1 MCACLPVIIKAGNNG
16 RNFNKKRKDMMAET
30 KKKKPKAEQDT
41 TSKQAQKPVQPQVT
55 LHTQYIK
62 DLSFESPSSPDVFL
76 KQAGQPNVDI
86 SVNVRTTPLEN
97 NHFEVIL
104 KLVAAAKNDEQTIF
118 IVDLSY
124 AGIASSNVTDE
135 NVLHPLVSIEGPRL
149 LFPFARAIIANLTR
163 EGGFMPLNLSPI
175 DFLSLYQQNMQHRQQ
190 AAEETKADQDKQD
203 IKK

>member
-1 MCACLPVIIKAGNNG
+1 
-16 RNFNKKRKDMMAET
+16 MMAET

-41 TSKQAQKPVQPQVT
+41 TSEQAQRPVQPQVT

-124 AGIASSNVTDE
+124 AGVASSNVTDE
-135 NVLHPLVSIEGPRL
+135 NVLHPLISIEGPRL

-175 DFLSLYQQNMQHRQQ
+175 DFLGLYQQNMQHRQQ

-203 IKK
+203 TKK